1 MTQHTQ
7 TRDPGNGPGAP
18 SSTRPHRDGG
28 GRPTRP
34 HRDGGGR
41 HPRAFLPLPLL
52 LLLILLAGCHHHE
65 RDTAQSPAY
74 TAPPPTLARNTAPPP
89 RPTTP
94 HPHTPAA
101 PPPPARPEDA
111 EGKPVSTETGL
122 ASWYGP
128 PYHNHAGAD
137 GSIYNENALTVAHR
151 TLPMGTVVRVTNL
164 ATGESVLA
172 RVTDRGPFVPGRI
185 LDLSLAAAKSISVY
199 RAGVAKV
206 RVEAFAKPNADPEGK
221 WCVQI
226 GTFLTAD
233 DAIQLKNDLLR
244 RYTTARVIEFAG
256 PTGFWVRI
264 NPFPADHT
272 AALRIADTIHIPDAE
287 PYLVRLN

>member
-1 MTQHTQ
+1 V
-7 TRDPGNGPGAP
+7 
-18 SSTRPHRDGG
+18 PHLR
-28 GRPTRP
+28 RF
-34 HRDGGGR
+34 HRLRWGV
-41 HPRAFLPLPLL
+41 LL
-52 LLLILLAGCHHHE
+52 CTLLLAGCHHKQLQ
-65 RDTAQSPAY
+65 TSQYPAY
-74 TAPPPTLARNTAPPP
+74 TAPAESEIRNPYAT
-89 RPTTP
+89 R
-94 HPHTPAA
+94 PHTPAP
-101 PPPPARPEDA
+101 PPPPATSADA
-111 EGKPVSTETGL
+111 TGKPVTTEIGL

-199 RAGVAKV
+199 RAGVA
-206 RVEAFAKPNADPEGK
+206 RVKIEAYAKPGADPEGK

-233 DAIQLKNDLLR
+233 DAIQTRNDLLR
-244 RYTTARVIEFAG
+244 RYATAKVIEFAG

-264 NPFPADHT
+264 NPTPADHT
-272 AALRIADTIHIPDAE
+272 AALRIADSIHIPDAE

>member
-1 MTQHTQ
+1 MTPPSHK
-7 TRDPGNGPGAP
+7 AP
-18 SSTRPHRDGG
+18 PQI
-28 GRPTRP
+28 
-34 HRDGGGR
+34 
-41 HPRAFLPLPLL
+41 RARWNIWPLL
-52 LLLILLAGCHHHE
+52 RVPHLRRSHRLRWELAFFTLLLTGCHHKQSQ
-65 RDTAQSPAY
+65 TAQYPAY
-74 TAPPPTLARNTAPPP
+74 TAPTDTTEARNTTP
-89 RPTTP
+89 RPAYTP
-94 HPHTPAA
+94 KPRTS
-101 PPPPARPEDA
+101 PPPPATSADA
-111 EGKPVSTETGL
+111 TGKPVSTEIGL

-199 RAGVAKV
+199 RAGVA
-206 RVEAFAKPNADPEGK
+206 RVKIEAYAKPGADPEGK

-233 DAIQLKNDLLR
+233 DAIQTRNDLLR
-244 RYTTARVIEFAG
+244 RYASAKVIEFAG

-264 NPFPADHT
+264 NPIPADRT
-272 AALRIADTIHIPDAE
+272 AALRIADSIHIPDAE

>member
-1 MTQHTQ
+1 MNPDFPASRNPAHKIWV
-7 TRDPGNGPGAP
+7 PHP
-18 SSTRPHRDGG
+18 SQLHRDGWIPAG
-28 GRPTRP
+28 LLV
-34 HRDGGGR
+34 
-41 HPRAFLPLPLL
+41 AFA
-52 LLLILLAGCHHHE
+52 ILLTGCHHKQPQ
-65 RDTAQSPAY
+65 TSQYPGY
-74 TAPPPTLARNTAPPP
+74 TAPTATEARNTHPY
-89 RPTTP
+89 TP
-94 HPHTPAA
+94 KPHTPA
-101 PPPPARPEDA
+101 PPPPPVRPEDA
-111 EGKPVSTETGL
+111 EGKPVSTEVGL

-151 TLPMGTVVRVTNL
+151 TLPMGTVVRVTNV

-199 RAGVAKV
+199 RAGTAKV
-206 RVEAFAKPNADPEGK
+206 KIEAFAKPDADPAGK

-233 DAIQLKNDLLR
+233 DAIQTKNDLLR
-244 RYTTARVIEFAG
+244 RYATAKVIEFAG

-264 NPFPADHT
+264 NPVPADHT
-272 AALRIADTIHIPDAE
+272 AALRIADSIHIPDAE

>member
-1 MTQHTQ
+1 MLSLRPNARA
-7 TRDPGNGPGAP
+7 TRKRAHKAWGYASTRLGPDKMLRPGLPPGA
-18 SSTRPHRDGG
+18 
-28 GRPTRP
+28 
-34 HRDGGGR
+34 
-41 HPRAFLPLPLL
+41 LL
-52 LLLILLAGCHHHE
+52 LAALLLTGCHHKPSQ
-65 RDTAQSPAY
+65 TSQYPAY
-74 TAPPPTLARNTAPPP
+74 TAPTANEARNIEPHPYTP
-89 RPTTP
+89 RPHLP
-94 HPHTPAA
+94 PS
-101 PPPPARPEDA
+101 PPPPVRPEDA
-111 EGKPVSTETGL
+111 EGRPVSTEIGL

-151 TLPMGTVVRVTNL
+151 TLPMGTIVRVTNV

-185 LDLSLAAAKSISVY
+185 LDLSLAAARSISVY
-199 RAGVAKV
+199 RAGTAKV
-206 RVEAFAKPNADPEGK
+206 KIEAYAKPDADPAGK

-233 DAIQLKNDLLR
+233 DAIQTRNDLLR
-244 RYTTARVIEFAG
+244 RYTTAKVIEFAG

-264 NPFPADHT
+264 NPIPADRT
-272 AALRIADTIHIPDAE
+272 AALRIADSIHIPDAE